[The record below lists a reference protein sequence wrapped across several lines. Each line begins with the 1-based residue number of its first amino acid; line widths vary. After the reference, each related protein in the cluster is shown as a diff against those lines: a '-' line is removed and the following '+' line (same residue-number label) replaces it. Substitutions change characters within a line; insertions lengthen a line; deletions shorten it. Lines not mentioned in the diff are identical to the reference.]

1 MPSKSFHWVLGAAQT
16 PNSLWH
22 QLFRRG
28 GWHEDVT
35 DVCRK
40 ERDRK
45 ERKTVIE
52 RGERHTSI
60 SSPLNLGSTL
70 LHLMEDGRGWD
81 RTSSRQHAKLNSKTR
96 LLNWGM
102 LYPWIRLHGDCEWI
116 ILWSLIKE
124 KSEFWSGLQNVFT
137 CKRSWYGQLFT
148 WVQHVIQL
156 EYTLH
161 LFMRSSVCFCWHE
174 KQHR

>member
-1 MPSKSFHWVLGAAQT
+1 MPSKSFHRVLGAAQT

-22 QLFRRG
+22 YSGEGDGLKMWRMSAGRS
-28 GWHEDVT
+28 ET
-35 DVCRK
+35 ERK
-40 ERDRK
+40 ERRWSRE
-45 ERKTVIE
+45 ERDILPSHLPST
-52 RGERHTSI
+52 
-60 SSPLNLGSTL
+60 STL